1 MAELT
6 EQRKIYYIPDNF
18 IEEGRILQGKI
29 KLRHLYDA
37 VILAAVGALA
47 AFAVT
52 LGFPYMEPE
61 EKIPV
66 FMFFCLPPACLGI
79 AGFNGDPISV
89 AFRSFRK
96 WRRSSCTMLYNP
108 NPRLLKRDPLL
119 SVINQTSTLDTLMD
133 IYEAKKQE
141 NIRKKAEITMKEGED
156 FEFVSDEYVDRYTK
170 IRSKV
175 KGGADYIIDR
185 GIQRTAAGTD
195 SGPAHRKDLDMDSDA
210 SMSVTDAFFEERN
223 QWPDPAETYDG
234 QLKEYIGEDLDF
246 Y

>member
-6 EQRKIYYIPDNF
+6 EQRRIYYIPDNF

-37 VILAAVGALA
+37 VILAAAGAAA

-52 LGFPYMEPE
+52 LSFPYMELE
-61 EKIPV
+61 DKIPV

-79 AGFNGDPISV
+79 IGFNGDPISV

-96 WRRSSCTMLYNP
+96 WRRNSRTMLYNP

-119 SVINQTSTLDTLMD
+119 SVINQTSTIDTLLE
-133 IYEAKKQE
+133 IYETKKQE

-156 FEFVSDEYVDRYTK
+156 FEFVSDEYVDRYTR
-170 IRSKV
+170 IRTKV

-185 GIQRTAAGTD
+185 GVRKTAAGAYAE
-195 SGPAHRKDLDMDSDA
+195 PVHRKDLDVDA
-210 SMSVTDAFFEERN
+210 HFEPSETEAILEGFRP
-223 QWPDPAETYDG
+223 WPDMPESQGG
-234 QLKEYIGEDLDF
+234 QLKEYAGEDLDF